1 MVGSIPILKLFP
13 TFLLTIECLSYYFT
27 LRRNTIEYMK
37 ITLFF
42 VLVQTKLS
50 VKKDDLLL
58 VYGGGYLHGVSTVD
72 GEVLWKKELA
82 SHGFAIFLN

>member
-1 MVGSIPILKLFP
+1 MP
-13 TFLLTIECLSYYFT
+13 FT
-27 LRRNTIEYMK
+27 LLHLEEKYYRVYEDNI
-37 ITLFF
+37 FF
-42 VLVQTKLS
+42 YVLVQTKLS